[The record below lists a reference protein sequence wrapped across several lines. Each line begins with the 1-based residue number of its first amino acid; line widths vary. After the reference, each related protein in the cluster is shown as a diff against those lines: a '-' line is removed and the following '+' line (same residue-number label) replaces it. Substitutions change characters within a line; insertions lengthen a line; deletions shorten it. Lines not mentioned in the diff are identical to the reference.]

1 MKRREIKALLAIVIL
16 VGLLAGI
23 KPSSAVAGRTSA
35 ASIEN
40 TDCSIFEGSGLS
52 ADWQCGYL
60 IVPENRSDPQSRTVK
75 VAFAVL
81 KATGENPQP
90 DAVVYLTGGPGQI
103 AIEGGWNEWKTGS
116 LENRDLI
123 LVDPRGTGYSQPT
136 MNCPPDTPA
145 DAGTQEE
152 APNAEESNAQF
163 MQWAKSCREQLIS
176 EGFDLTAYNST
187 ANAHDLE
194 DLRLALGYDQWNLYG
209 ISYGTRTALYTMRLF
224 PDGIRSVI
232 LDSALPPQVDRIGGD
247 LTSTAASFSALFAA
261 CKTDPACYR
270 DYPNLETKLYEV
282 IQRLDAE
289 PVKITITDE
298 KTGEKKQVWVG
309 SDAVITGLQEIM
321 KRGYLL
327 RMAPLIIT
335 RIHAGDRSLIENL
348 YQGLVP
354 TENPAYYNTVIC
366 HDTGSSFDQD
376 SFAQELEKY
385 PELKPRYATYP
396 DAFIC
401 PTWEAG
407 QAGANET
414 APVESTIPTLILT
427 GGDFDSVTP
436 PAYAEL
442 AAQTLSESHLFVF
455 PKYTH
460 AVSFEECPKSMVA
473 AFLADPSRAPDSSCI
488 EDMDG
493 LPFITDV
500 YPNKGALATF
510 IIVQMPTSP
519 LSLGIGAI
527 GLIFLL
533 GFILIPVAYFR
544 QEGRHTQIQPRLA
557 HLTLWLASTL
567 YLIFMAGAWMLSKR
581 ALADNFGWVTLVG
594 FSPSSSRYLF
604 ILPWLASV
612 LAVTL
617 LILAVVAW
625 KNRWWKQGE
634 LVLFTLGALAV
645 SGLTGLLIYLK
656 VLSI

>member
-1 MKRREIKALLAIVIL
+1 MKKRGIKSVIAIIIL
-16 VGLLAGI
+16 VGLLAGT
-23 KPSSAVAGRTSA
+23 KLNSAVAGRTSA

-40 TDCSIFEGSGLS
+40 TDCTTFEGSGLS
-52 ADWQCGYL
+52 EDWQCGYL
-60 IVPENRSDPQSRTVK
+60 IVPENRSDPQSRTIK

-116 LENRDLI
+116 LMNHDLI
-123 LVDPRGTGYSQPT
+123 LVDPRGVGYSQPM

-145 DAGTQEE
+145 DASRQEK

-163 MQWAKSCREQLIS
+163 MEWAKLCREQLIS

-187 ANAHDLE
+187 ANAYDLE

-209 ISYGTRTALYTMRLF
+209 ISYGTRTALYTMRLV

-261 CKTDPACYR
+261 CSADPACNR
-270 DYPNLETKLYEV
+270 DYPNLETKLHEV

-289 PVKITITDE
+289 PVKIAFTDD

-327 RMAPLIIT
+327 RMAPLIIS

-354 TENPAYYNTVIC
+354 TENPAYYNIVIC
-366 HDTGSSFDQD
+366 HDTGSLFDKD
-376 SFAQELEKY
+376 TFAQELEKY
-385 PELKPRYATYP
+385 PELKPRYAIYP

-401 PTWEAG
+401 PTWDAG
-407 QAGANET
+407 QAGATQT

-442 AAQTLSESHLFVF
+442 TAQTLSEGHLFVF

-460 AVSFEECPKSMVA
+460 AVSFEDCPKSMVA
-473 AFLADPSRAPDSSCI
+473 AFLEDPSREPDSSCI
-488 EDMDG
+488 AQMDG
-493 LPFITDV
+493 LPFVTDV
-500 YPNKGALATF
+500 YPNKGALAIF
-510 IIVQMPTSP
+510 ILVQNPTSP

-544 QEGRHTQIQPRLA
+544 SERQNDRIPPRLA

-567 YLIFMAGAWMLSKR
+567 CLIFMAGAWILSKR
-581 ALADNFGWVTLVG
+581 ALADNFGWATLVG
-594 FSPSSSRYLF
+594 FSPSSSKYLF
-604 ILPWLASV
+604 ILPWLASM
-612 LAVTL
+612 LAAAL
-617 LILAVVAW
+617 LIFTVLAW
-625 KNRWWKQGE
+625 KNRWWKRLE

-645 SGLTGLLIYLK
+645 TSLTGLLIYLK